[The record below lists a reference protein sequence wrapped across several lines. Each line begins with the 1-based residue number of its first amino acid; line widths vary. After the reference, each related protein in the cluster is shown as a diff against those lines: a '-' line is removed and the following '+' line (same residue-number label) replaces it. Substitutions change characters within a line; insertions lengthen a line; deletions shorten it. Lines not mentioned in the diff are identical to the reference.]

1 MSDNYFNKI
10 IFLKSFVEEKCFSEN
25 TKNLRGQTT
34 FPAHYYCTKLLIKSN
49 VVIVQA
55 NKQNIHQAVR
65 SQEFDDQIQPI
76 LTIADRR

>member
-1 MSDNYFNKI
+1 MSDSYFNKI
-10 IFLKSFVEEKCFSEN
+10 IFLKSFVEEKYFSEN
-25 TKNLRGQTT
+25 TKNLRGQTLSR
-34 FPAHYYCTKLLIKSN
+34 AKLLIKSN